1 MSSPSTLTFG
11 ALLRQLR
18 RRAQMTQGD
27 LAAAVGY
34 SVSFISSLEQN
45 TRRPDVHRVLQHFVP
60 ALELQAAP
68 HLAAQLLELAAA
80 ASGDRSATTLTLTH
94 ARRIVITETITEAPT
109 NLPAPPTPLVGRE
122 QTVKLLCDRL
132 LAHSG
137 RLLTLVGSPGVGKT
151 RLALEVATTL
161 QAFHPDGTYFVAL
174 APVNTPALV
183 ASAIVAALGL
193 LESNAHSPQSRLLA
207 FLRHK
212 ELLLLLDNFEQVITA
227 APLVAELLTGCPQLR
242 VLATS
247 RERLHL
253 RAEQRFLVPP
263 LDLAA
268 ACTLFVQ
275 RAQAVDLAFTVT
287 AQNQATIER
296 ICQALDCLPLAL
308 ELSAAQLAFFT
319 PQTLLDR
326 FHQQGLDVIED
337 GPRDLPDRQRS
348 LRAVFDHA
356 WRLLNAAEQQ
366 LLAQLSIFRG
376 GFTHQAVEQVTA
388 TSVQLLLSL
397 LLKSL
402 IRRHLLER
410 YNLHE
415 LIRQYAAEQ
424 LAQMTTIRE
433 VARHRHSAFY
443 CSLLG
448 EQQAR
453 LHGPEQ
459 QAALTHIALEIDNVR
474 TAWAWAVQQQQIDQ
488 LGQAIHS
495 LGLFYEWRNYYQEG
509 EAAFRNAVEQ
519 LQHVAQP
526 SPHLQQVLAHA
537 LTWQAAFTRLSG
549 RLAEAEQ
556 LLQQSLQGLATITD
570 DTVDT
575 RRQSAFTFLQLGQL
589 CEAQVAVAAGTAH
602 YQQAFALYQVLAD
615 DWGKATAL
623 LGLGEIFYR
632 TGNYTQARQHYEASL
647 AHFQRVGDRRGSAT
661 ALERVGCV
669 LRDQGQ
675 LAAAEPLIAEAAAL
689 YEASGDR
696 AKIARGQILLGG
708 LAMYEGNFRG
718 AYPMVKKSIDLFDEL
733 GLPAPRIS
741 LGIIHLEL
749 GEYRAARPQLEAYIA
764 QSRNTG
770 NQSALAF
777 SLGILACLANIET
790 NYREAEQLATESAA
804 ICQATQQA
812 ERWMIATGHLGYAA
826 RGLGKPVLAQQHFIT
841 VLAWSVANQ
850 GAVPLF
856 FGMAGLALL
865 LADQGEIERAVELYT
880 TLADLPMVAT
890 SQSRWDLVGKHIAAA
905 AVTLPPLVVA
915 AAQARGK
922 AGDVWAAA
930 TALLA
935 DRNRHP

>member
-45 TRRPDVHRVLQHFVP
+45 TRRPDVHSVLQHFVP
-60 ALELQAAP
+60 ALELQTDP

-80 ASGDRSATTLTLTH
+80 ASGDRSATMLTLSRE
-94 ARRIVITETITEAPT
+94 RRIVITETITDAPT

-137 RLLTLVGSPGVGKT
+137 RLLTLVGPPGVGKT
-151 RLALEVATTL
+151 RLALEVATHL
-161 QAFHPDGTYFVAL
+161 QPLHPDGTYFVAL
-174 APVNTPALV
+174 APVNTPELV
-183 ASAIVAALGL
+183 ASALVAALGL
-193 LESNAHSPQSRLLA
+193 LESNANAPQNRLLA

-212 ELLLLLDNFEQVITA
+212 ALLLLLDNFEQVIAA
-227 APLVAELLTGCPQLR
+227 APLVAELLAGCPQLR

-275 RAQAVDLAFTVT
+275 RAQAVDLAFSVT
-287 AQNQATIER
+287 AQNQATVER

-308 ELSAAQLAFFT
+308 ELSAAQMAFFT

-326 FHQQGLDVIED
+326 FHQQGLDVIAD

-366 LLAQLSIFRG
+366 LLAQLSVFRG
-376 GFTHQAVEQVTA
+376 GFTQQAVEQVTA
-388 TSVQLLLSL
+388 TPVQVLLSL

-402 IRRHLLER
+402 VRRHLPER

-424 LAQMTTIRE
+424 LAQMTTSRE
-433 VARHRHSAFY
+433 VVHQRHSAFY
-443 CSLLG
+443 CGLLG

-459 QAALTHIALEIDNVR
+459 QAALAQLAQEIDNVR
-474 TAWAWAVQQQQIDQ
+474 TAWAWAVQQQQLDQ
-488 LGQAIHS
+488 LGQAMHS
-495 LGLFYEWRNYYQEG
+495 LGLFYEWRNDYQEG
-509 EAAFRNAVEQ
+509 EAAFHDAVAH
-519 LQHVAQP
+519 LQRVAQP
-526 SPHLQQVLAHA
+526 SPRRQQVLAQA
-537 LTWQAAFTRLSG
+537 LTWQAAFTRLNG
-549 RLAEAEQ
+549 RLAEAGQ
-556 LLQQSLQGLATITD
+556 LLQQSLQGLATLTGDAI
-570 DTVDT
+570 DT
-575 RRQSAFTFLQLGQL
+575 RRERAFTFLQQGLL

-602 YQQAFALYQVLAD
+602 YQQAFTLYQALAD
-615 DWGKATAL
+615 DWGEATAL
-623 LGLGEIFYR
+623 LGLGEIVYR

-647 AHFQRVGDRRGSAT
+647 AHFQRVGNRRGNAI

-669 LRDQGQ
+669 LRDQGD
-675 LAAAEPLIAEAAAL
+675 LAAAKPLITQAVSL
-689 YEASGDR
+689 YEGLGDR

-718 AYPMVKKSIDLFDEL
+718 AYPMVKKSVELFDAL
-733 GLPAPRIS
+733 SLPAPRIS

-749 GEYRAARPQLEAYIA
+749 GEYDAARPQLEAYIA
-764 QSRNTG
+764 QSRSNR

-777 SLGILACLANIET
+777 SLGVLACLANIEA

-804 ICQATQQA
+804 ICQATQQT
-812 ERWMIATGHLGYAA
+812 ERWIIATGHLGYAA
-826 RGLGKPVLAQQHFIT
+826 RGLGEPVVAQQHFLT

-880 TLADLPMVAT
+880 TLAALPMVAT
-890 SQSRWDLVGKHIAAA
+890 SQSRWDLVGKQIAAQAVSLSPPVAAA
-905 AVTLPPLVVA
+905 AQV
-915 AAQARGK
+915 RGK
-922 AGDVWAAA
+922 AGDVWATAA
-930 TALLA
+930 ALLA
-935 DRNRHP
+935 ELAVF